1 MAKKSIS
8 TLIGLGG
15 VSENDSERARSW
27 SVRFDRLMILLAVL
41 MMPFLVVIVDGSV
54 GGWHDRLLNILEWL
68 VLIVF
73 TFESLTLLILSN
85 NRSNYFL
92 NNWLNFLIILFAA
105 LSLIGLMHGV
115 WLAAARILR
124 IVSILFLTLRGLLA
138 TGRWFLARGI
148 PLAIGFALVAWL
160 FSGLGFYLLE
170 PTVDSFGEGLWLAFV
185 SMSTVGYGDIVPTT
199 PPSRLFAIIMVFVGF
214 GLFSMAI
221 AVISAYLVGED
232 DKLDNDRIHQ
242 DIVNLRSEIKQLR
255 EELHQRRP

>member
-160 FSGLGFYLLE
+160 LSGLGFYLLE
-170 PTVDSFGEGLWLAFV
+170 PTVD
-185 SMSTVGYGDIVPTT
+185 
-199 PPSRLFAIIMVFVGF
+199 
-214 GLFSMAI
+214 
-221 AVISAYLVGED
+221 
-232 DKLDNDRIHQ
+232 
-242 DIVNLRSEIKQLR
+242 
-255 EELHQRRP
+255 